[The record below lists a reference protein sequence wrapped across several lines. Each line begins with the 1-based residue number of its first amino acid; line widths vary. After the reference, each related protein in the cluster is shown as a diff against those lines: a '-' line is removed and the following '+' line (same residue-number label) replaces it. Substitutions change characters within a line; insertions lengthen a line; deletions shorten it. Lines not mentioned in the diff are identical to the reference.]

1 MAQPNPLP
9 PSATRKGPAAGE
21 GSSTTTATAGSTG
34 RGGGGGGVGG
44 RGGAGRGRS
53 GSGAGSGGGGTGG
66 AGSGVGAVGFGLG
79 TGPAARLGAAA
90 SGGGSW
96 AEGSARRREARR
108 EEAAS
113 EEWIAS
119 TRKEVAK
126 LCDVAAKPFWQKH
139 SWFLDQLKLLQVPH
153 GAGMEAMRIEVRREL
168 GEDGR
173 RGSESEREMRHYSCW
188 ETGTPSTAEGWRGKE
203 EAQSER
209 ERDKRQ
215 AH

>member
-1 MAQPNPLP
+1 M
-9 PSATRKGPAAGE
+9 
-21 GSSTTTATAGSTG
+21 
-34 RGGGGGGVGG
+34 
-44 RGGAGRGRS
+44 
-53 GSGAGSGGGGTGG
+53 
-66 AGSGVGAVGFGLG
+66 GAVGFGLG

-126 LCDVAAKPFWQKH
+126 LCEVAAKPFWQKH

-153 GAGMEAMRIEVRREL
+153 GAGMEAMRIEVRKV
-168 GEDGR
+168 R
-173 RGSESEREMRHYSCW
+173 R
-188 ETGTPSTAEGWRGKE
+188 AEGGDR
-203 EAQSER
+203 
-209 ERDKRQ
+209 RDRAVHSRFFTHHDPKCCKFHCCNGIRSR
-215 AH
+215 AVRRRAWTFIHAFIVKKIPASMVMTHLIPISSYYLTSSRLILLSRYPM